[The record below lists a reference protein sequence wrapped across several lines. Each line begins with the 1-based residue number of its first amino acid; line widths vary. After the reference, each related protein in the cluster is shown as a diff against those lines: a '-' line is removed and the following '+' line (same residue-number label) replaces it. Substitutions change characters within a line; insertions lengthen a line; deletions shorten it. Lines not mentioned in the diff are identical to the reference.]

1 MSFWKSA
8 LLGLISAALFTLLYL
23 ADVLSPLENQLYDF
37 FLGFRSNRPHID
49 SVVFLDV
56 DDLAIAYNGIFPW
69 PRSIPA
75 EGLLRLKEH
84 GARAAIFDIEYIDRG
99 PQGVD
104 SLYLEQGL
112 PADFERS
119 FTGISAAADDLF
131 SALKTGRI
139 KNADLDDYARSLHT
153 YINSEHE
160 DLFTKA
166 QGVARDNDRYLAQ
179 AIELFGRSWLTLN
192 LRSDQQPLD
201 GEQAERRPLAE
212 ERFAYPIN
220 AAANAHRGKNVD
232 ILPPLPMFAQAAMG
246 AGFTNVEIDQDGIR
260 RRVYLTQNIY
270 DHWYLQ
276 LAFAPLIDYL
286 GKPDIILK
294 KQKLTIKQ
302 AKMPDGRIK
311 DIVIPLDSRGRMMLD
326 WSKEDYHDSYRH
338 ISFAEFSEL
347 DEIEAE
353 LEQYSRVLASAN
365 MLFFARFDPSLSRV
379 PALLGD
385 LGELF
390 DAAYRA
396 KALAM
401 DSCSEYSF
409 AVYIEC
415 RAQSRA
421 MLEQLLDLD
430 VNAKIAALLDPL
442 CEEYPDSA
450 VAIQEEAEY
459 ITRLIDYIAINVDRG
474 NKIRGRV
481 DEYVRGKFCILG
493 RSDTGTT
500 DMGANPFWPEYINVG
515 THGVVLDTILSESFI
530 TYLNRLW
537 HVLFIVVFV
546 PLFFFVSARL
556 SPVPRA
562 ITGFAAATLIVAASL
577 MMFKFTGVFLSPL
590 VTIFALISAA
600 IVREIMSYADS
611 EKEKSFIRTAFSTYV
626 SGDVVKEIITDPS
639 RLQLGGTKRHM
650 TAIFTDVKE
659 FSVVSE
665 KLDPEDL
672 VSLLNRYLSAMS
684 DIILTEKGTI
694 DKYEGDAIIAFF
706 GAPLDLEDHAL
717 RACISAITM
726 KRFEAELNKTIKEQ
740 KLSPSPLLTRIGINT
755 GNMVAGNM
763 GTQNKMNYTIMGN
776 AVNLAARLEGVNK
789 QYGTWILASDDT
801 VRETGNRLL
810 TRKLDRVRVVGIN
823 EPVRLHELI
832 NTMEDASGNQHKLI
846 QIFHAALD
854 CFEQR
859 NWKQAAAGF
868 KEALAL
874 KADDTPSQMYL
885 QRCVNFMQKPP
896 QDGWDGVYNLTEK

>member
-56 DDLAIAYNGIFPW
+56 DDTAIAYNGIFPW

-119 FTGISAAADDLF
+119 FTGIGAAADDLF

-139 KNADLDDYARSLHT
+139 QNADLDDYARSLYS

-160 DLFTKA
+160 GLFTKA

-192 LRSDQQPLD
+192 LRALPLD
-201 GEQAERRPLAE
+201 GEQAERRPIAE
-212 ERFAYPIN
+212 ERFAYPVN

-232 ILPPLPMFAQAAMG
+232 VLPPLPMFAQAAMG
-246 AGFTNVEIDQDGIR
+246 AGFTNAEVDGDGIR
-260 RRVYLTQNIY
+260 RRIYLTQNIH

-286 GKPDIILK
+286 GRPDIMLK
-294 KQKLTIKQ
+294 RQKLTIKQ
-302 AKMPDGRIK
+302 AQMPDGSIK
-311 DIVIPLDSRGRMMLD
+311 DIDIPLDSRGRIMLD
-326 WSKEDYHDSYRH
+326 WPKENYFESYRH
-338 ISFAEFSEL
+338 ISFAEFSQL
-347 DEIEAE
+347 DEIDAQ
-353 LEQYSRVLASAN
+353 LEQYNRALASADV
-365 MLFFARFDPSLSRV
+365 LFFARFDPSLRRV
-379 PALLGD
+379 LVILGD
-385 LGELF
+385 LEELF
-390 DAAYRA
+390 DAANRA
-396 KALAM
+396 KAHAM
-401 DSCSEYSF
+401 ENCSEDSF
-409 AVYIEC
+409 EAYIGY

-421 MLEQLLDLD
+421 LFAQLLELD
-430 VNAKIAALLDPL
+430 VNSKIAAALDPL
-442 CEEYPDSA
+442 CEEYPESA
-450 VAIQEEAEY
+450 VAIREEAEY
-459 ITRLIDYIAINVDRG
+459 ITRLIDYITINVALES
-474 NKIRGRV
+474 KTRGRI
-481 DEYVRGKFCILG
+481 DEIVRGRFCILG
-493 RSDTGTT
+493 RCDTGTT
-500 DMGANPFWPEYINVG
+500 DLGSNSFWSEYINVG
-515 THGVVLDTILSESFI
+515 THGVVLDMILSESFI

-537 HVLFIVVFV
+537 HVLFMVIFV
-546 PLFFFVSARL
+546 PLFFLASARL
-556 SPVPRA
+556 SPIPRA
-562 ITGFAAATLIVAASL
+562 ITGFAAAALFVAIPL
-577 MMFKFTGVFLSPL
+577 VMFKFTGVFLSPL
-590 VTIFALISAA
+590 AAVFALISAA

-611 EKEKSFIRTAFSTYV
+611 EKEKSFIRTAFSTYL
-626 SGDVVKEIITDPS
+626 SGDVVKEIIADPS
-639 RLQLGGTKRHM
+639 RMQLGGTKRSM
-650 TAIFTDVKE
+650 TAVFTDVKD

-684 DIILTEKGTI
+684 DIILAEKGTI

-706 GAPLDLEDHAL
+706 GAPLVLEDHAL

-726 KRFEAELNKTIKEQ
+726 KRFEAELNKTIIQQ
-740 KLSPSPLLTRIGINT
+740 KLSPAPLLTRIGINT
-755 GNMVAGNM
+755 GSMVVGNM

-776 AVNLAARLEGVNK
+776 AVNLASRLEGVNK

-801 VRETGNRLL
+801 VRETGGRLL

-823 EPVRLHELI
+823 EPVRLHELVE
-832 NTMEDASGNQHKLI
+832 TMEDAAGSQHRLV
-846 QIFHAALD
+846 QIFHAALER
-854 CFEQR
+854 FEER
-859 NWKQAAAGF
+859 DWKQAATGF
-868 KEALAL
+868 KEALAI

>member
-8 LLGLISAALFTLLYL
+8 LLGMISAVLFTLLYL
-23 ADVLSPLENQLYDF
+23 ADVFGPLEDQLYDF
-37 FLGFRSNRPHID
+37 FLGFRAGRPHID
-49 SVVFLDV
+49 SVVFLNV
-56 DDLAIAYNGIFPW
+56 DDPAIAYNGIFPW

-119 FTGISAAADDLF
+119 FAGIASAADDLF
-131 SALKTGRI
+131 SALKARRI
-139 KNADLDDYARSLHT
+139 NNADLDDYARSLNS

-160 DLFTKA
+160 SLFAKA

-192 LRSDQQPLD
+192 LRVEMLD
-201 GEQAERRPLAE
+201 GEQADRRPIAE
-212 ERFAYPIN
+212 KRFAYPVN
-220 AAANAHRGKNVD
+220 AAANAYRGKNID

-246 AGFTNVEIDQDGIR
+246 AGFTNVEIDRDGIR

-270 DHWYLQ
+270 NHWYLQ

-286 GKPDIILK
+286 GRPDIILER
-294 KQKLTIKQ
+294 QKLIIKQ
-302 AKMPDGRIK
+302 AHMPDGRIK

-326 WSKEDYHDSYRH
+326 WPKENYKESYRH
-338 ISFAEFSEL
+338 ISFAEFSLL

-353 LEQYSRVLASAN
+353 LEQYSRALASADT
-365 MLFFARFDPSLSRV
+365 LFFARFDASLNRV
-379 PALLGD
+379 PAILGD

-390 DAAYRA
+390 DAASRA
-396 KALAM
+396 KINAIENCSD
-401 DSCSEYSF
+401 DSFE
-409 AVYIEC
+409 AYIEY

-421 MLEQLLDLD
+421 LFAELLELD
-430 VNAKIAALLDPL
+430 VKSRIDVLLVPL

-450 VAIQEEAEY
+450 EVIREEAGY
-459 ITRLIDYIAINVDRG
+459 ITLLINYIAINAAQE
-474 NKIRGRV
+474 KEIRGRI
-481 DEYVRGKFCILG
+481 DERVRDRFCILG

-500 DMGANPFWPEYINVG
+500 DIGANPFWSEYINVG

-530 TYLNRLW
+530 TYLNRFW
-537 HVLFIVVFV
+537 HALFMVLFV
-546 PLFFFVSARL
+546 PLFFFISARL

-562 ITGFAAATLIVAASL
+562 ITGFAAAALIVAVSL
-577 MMFKFTGVFLSPL
+577 VMFKFTGVFLSPL
-590 VTIFALISAA
+590 GTIFALISAA

-611 EKEKSFIRTAFSTYV
+611 EKEKSFIRTAFSTYL
-626 SGDVVKEIITDPS
+626 SGDVVEEIIADPS
-639 RLQLGGTKRHM
+639 RMQLGGTKRGM
-650 TAIFTDVKE
+650 TAIFTDVKD
-659 FSVVSE
+659 FSVISE
-665 KLDPEDL
+665 KLEPEDL

-706 GAPLDLEDHAL
+706 GAPLDLADHAL

-726 KRFEAELNKTIKEQ
+726 KRFEAELNKIIMEQ
-740 KLSPSPLLTRIGINT
+740 NLSPAPLLTRIGINT
-755 GNMVAGNM
+755 GNMVVGNM

-776 AVNLAARLEGVNK
+776 AVNLASRLEGVNK
-789 QYGTWILASDDT
+789 QYGTWILTSDDT
-801 VRETGNRLL
+801 VRETGNHLL

-832 NTMEDASGNQHKLI
+832 DTMENAADNQRKLV

-854 CFEQR
+854 HFEQR
-859 NWKQAAAGF
+859 GWEQAAAGF
-868 KEALAL
+868 KEALSL

-885 QRCVNFMQKPP
+885 QRCEDFIKKPP
-896 QDGWDGVYNLTEK
+896 QDSWDGVYNLTEK